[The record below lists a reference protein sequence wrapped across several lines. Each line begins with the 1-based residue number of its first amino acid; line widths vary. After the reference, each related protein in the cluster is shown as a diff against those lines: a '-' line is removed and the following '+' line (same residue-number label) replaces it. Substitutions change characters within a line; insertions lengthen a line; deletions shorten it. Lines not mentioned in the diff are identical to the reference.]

1 MHGYVRSVAKPLKGR
16 MDAGQ
21 RSSALTSAVWR
32 GGTATRNKYIERHS
46 ITVPVCA
53 AEKRLKAMAMPTA
66 SIALKT
72 AISLP
77 EGRCA
82 NMKDDFTIRLSAYRT
97 ALALLRAMVAQ
108 GVIAKV
114 DEAKCQT
121 ALAEKYGFS
130 SCSIFY

>member
-1 MHGYVRSVAKPLKGR
+1 
-16 MDAGQ
+16 
-21 RSSALTSAVWR
+21 
-32 GGTATRNKYIERHS
+32 
-46 ITVPVCA
+46 
-53 AEKRLKAMAMPTA
+53 
-66 SIALKT
+66 
-72 AISLP
+72 
-77 EGRCA
+77 
-82 NMKDDFTIRLSAYRT
+82 MKDDFTIRLSAYRT